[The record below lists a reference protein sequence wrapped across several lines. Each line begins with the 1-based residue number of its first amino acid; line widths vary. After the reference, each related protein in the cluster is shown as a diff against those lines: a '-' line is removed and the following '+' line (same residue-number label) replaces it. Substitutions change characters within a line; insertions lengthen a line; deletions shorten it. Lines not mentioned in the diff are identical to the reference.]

1 MQRLKLLLAALA
13 ALAISYP
20 AMAQDAAKRRAVL
33 VTGANSGIGLA
44 ITQYLT
50 ARGFHVYGS
59 ARKDEDL
66 KALNTMPNVTA
77 VRIDV
82 TRQADIDAAVKFVEA
97 QGRGLYG
104 VINNAGVA
112 AVGELTAVSDQDV
125 LWQHDVNVMG
135 PLRVNRAFVPLLK
148 QSKGRT
154 AIIGSLSGF
163 VVGPSGGAY
172 SMTKFATEAY
182 TDTLAQEL
190 AASGVTAGIIDPG
203 SFKSRGR
210 EKVVM
215 KMLTGKYELNQQLTD
230 EQKKVLTGVQEAEAK
245 RKDPTEVAEQVHH
258 FLSSDTPRLRYM
270 ASPGKET
277 VVAVMRATLGRTA
290 QLNAS
295 QPAYA
300 LSRDELVKML
310 DEALAE
316 ASAKK

>member
-1 MQRLKLLLAALA
+1 MHRFKYLLIALA
-13 ALAISYP
+13 ALAVSNP
-20 AMAQDAAKRRAVL
+20 ALAQDAGKRRSVL

-50 ARGFHVYGS
+50 ARGFHVYGT

-66 KALNTMPNVTA
+66 KTLNAMPNVTA
-77 VRIDV
+77 VKLDV
-82 TRQADIDAAVKFVEA
+82 TKQADVDAAAKFVA
-97 QGRGLYG
+97 DQGRGLYA
-104 VINNAGVA
+104 VVNNAGVA

-135 PLRVNRAFVPLLK
+135 PLRVNRAFVPMLK

-163 VVGPSGGAY
+163 ITGPSGGAY

-182 TDTLAQEL
+182 TDTLAMEL
-190 AASGVTAGIIDPG
+190 KDSGVTVGIIDPG

-210 EKVVM
+210 EKVAM
-215 KMLTGKYELNQQLTD
+215 KMLTGNYELNQKLTD
-230 EQKKVLTGVQEAEAK
+230 EQKKVLAGVQEAEAK
-245 RKDPTEVAEQVHH
+245 RKEPTEVAEQVYH

-270 ASPGKET
+270 AAPSRET
-277 VVAVMRATLGRTA
+277 VEAVMRGTLGRTA

-310 DEALAE
+310 DEALA
-316 ASAKK
+316 AQAAKK